1 MCADNNCQVGG
12 KPEVVW
18 RQNFKILQNFFLQS
32 KTDCTSAQSNIPVA
46 AQSRPQFFFVDEI
59 YEIKDGG
66 SQVCW
71 KPKVVGDA
79 AAALR
84 PLQGRLGRRLPHGT
98 DQPGYHHHHQQ
109 QQKHHHHHQQQIQ
122 HHHHHHHHCGRML

>member
-1 MCADNNCQVGG
+1 MCADHNCQVGG

-59 YEIKDGG
+59 YEIKDMKYHCHNYLYQQPNRRRPEVLTKDW
-66 SQVCW
+66 SNIASMQATHVCA
-71 KPKVVGDA
+71 K
-79 AAALR
+79 
-84 PLQGRLGRRLPHGT
+84 
-98 DQPGYHHHHQQ
+98 
-109 QQKHHHHHQQQIQ
+109 
-122 HHHHHHHHCGRML
+122 

>member
-1 MCADNNCQVGG
+1 MLAPQTRPDHC
-12 KPEVVW
+12 
-18 RQNFKILQNFFLQS
+18 ILFFLQS
-32 KTDCTSAQSNIPVA
+32 KTYCTSAQSNIPVA

-109 QQKHHHHHQQQIQ
+109 QQKHHHHHQQQPILFS
-122 HHHHHHHHCGRML
+122 HKERINIK